1 MNDEHNHPSLC
12 WMLLAPLCA
21 CFVRSDDPER
31 EPLFPPP
38 TTIVTQPSAQPNPR
52 ARPKLPNL
60 LSFTTSSR
68 SRSRSTS
75 QHPSVDSSP
84 VRTTGPLSGG
94 FGSEREGTESSRKR
108 EEAGRKMDSISKAFA
123 GRMQPLE
130 PSLPSTPSTARS
142 LRPLSSALSLSQQLR
157 QPPSPLSPLSP
168 RPTHP
173 TRSQNTSV
181 PNNRPSPYEP
191 SPYGATIP
199 HRPSAPNLGR
209 SISEPRYLADLAATV
224 KVDFAETQIPK
235 YGPLIVD
242 RLSRAGVDPSSLP
255 RGDRPFGKG
264 KGRMRSA
271 TTVER
276 LTSPWEASRGR
287 DREPSMPTMVREPS
301 FGGSNPS
308 PTKTHHSGASLG
320 TRSKRAG
327 GERSLGERSLSRD
340 DSLNLSLESR
350 SRQASP
356 VTSARDHPEGE
367 EYFPEGGEEGEGV
380 VKRDLGLSV
389 LSQKQQKRR
398 PKSKGKKRVSS

>member
-1 MNDEHNHPSLC
+1 MNDEHDHPSLC
-12 WMLLAPLCA
+12 WMLLASLCA
-21 CFVRSDDPER
+21 CLRQSDDPER

-38 TTIVTQPSAQPNPR
+38 TTILTQPSAHPSAW
-52 ARPKLPNL
+52 ARPTLPNL

-75 QHPSVDSSP
+75 QYPSVNSSP
-84 VRTTGPLSGG
+84 TRTTGPLSGG
-94 FGSEREGTESSRKR
+94 FGSERDGTVSSRKR
-108 EEAGRKMDSISKAFA
+108 EEAGRRMDSISKAFA

-130 PSLPSTPSTARS
+130 PSLPSTPSTARG
-142 LRPLSSALSLSQQLR
+142 LRPLSSTLTLSHPSTLSLSQHHR
-157 QPPSPLSPLSP
+157 QPPSPLSP

-181 PNNRPSPYEP
+181 PNNGPSPYEP
-191 SPYGATIP
+191 YLP

-224 KVDFAETQIPK
+224 KVDFAETQIPR

-255 RGDRPFGKG
+255 HGDRPFGKA
-264 KGRMRSA
+264 RVRSA

-287 DREPSMPTMVREPS
+287 DREQSMPTMVREPS
-301 FGGSNPS
+301 FDGSTPS
-308 PTKTHHSGASLG
+308 PTKTRHSGSSLG

-327 GERSLGERSLSRD
+327 RERSLSRD
-340 DSLNLSLESR
+340 DSLNLSLEG

-356 VTSARDHPEGE
+356 LPSTREYAEGE
-367 EYFPEGGEEGEGV
+367 GYFAEDGEEGEGV

-389 LSQKQQKRR
+389 LYQKQQKRR